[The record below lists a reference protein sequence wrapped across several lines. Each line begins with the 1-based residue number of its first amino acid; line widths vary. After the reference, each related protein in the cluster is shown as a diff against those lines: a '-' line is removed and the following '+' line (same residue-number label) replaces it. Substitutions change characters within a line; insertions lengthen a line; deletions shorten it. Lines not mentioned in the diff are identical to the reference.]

1 LFGEGGVED
10 PASEVER
17 PRVLVPGAP
26 VRGPEL
32 GLYDLRVAR
41 RILRAGASGFLHLG
55 MEPSQ
60 IVRALSVTL
69 EGQLALPRELL
80 NRLIVGE
87 NTFPSDL
94 ADLTVRQREI
104 LELVAEGMSN
114 TQIARRLFLSEST
127 IKQHLRAAY
136 KILKVRNRTE
146 AAKLFRDG
154 RRYDLPERSGFTFLG
169 ALEFI
174 DDGYGWGGIP
184 RICLWPYCERHEEP
198 FERNLTRARYG
209 FAPLPRT
216 VCL

>member
-1 LFGEGGVED
+1 MREVTNVAPLEPKPLGLVWVYGRRPVVMSGLAEILRAEARVHRGQEPPTNGSPTSILYCSDEVED
-10 PASEVER
+10 PASKVQKLR
-17 PRVLVPGAP
+17 ARFPGAP
-26 VRGPEL
+26 IVVL
-32 GLYDLRVAR
+32 GSENDLQLARDVLRV
-41 RILRAGASGFLHLG
+41 GASGFIHLG

-87 NTFPSDL
+87 DTFSSDL
-94 ADLTVRQREI
+94 ANLTLRQREI
-104 LELVAEGMSN
+104 LELVTEGMSN

-154 RRYDLPERSGFTFLG
+154 RR
-169 ALEFI
+169 
-174 DDGYGWGGIP
+174 
-184 RICLWPYCERHEEP
+184 
-198 FERNLTRARYG
+198 
-209 FAPLPRT
+209 
-216 VCL
+216 